1 MAAHSK
7 LHPYLTWTKER
18 IDEMDAALAS
28 LEASTCQL
36 KADSKVK
43 GEQLLA
49 DLKKRRDEFKAAA
62 AKLTDAGEAAWE
74 SAKAQLEAQWNA
86 FEAQVKSYF
95 QTAGKQ
101 IEQQQAAFH
110 DIAEAQRKSWRKAAG
125 ELHDAAASATA
136 ANRATVD
143 AAIKQMKTDSAE
155 AEARLQKLMRAKDES
170 WSALSAALAQSRKAF
185 DRASQQAWDAFGRA
199 RS

>member
-28 LEASTCQL
+28 LEASTREL
-36 KADSKVK
+36 KADARTKS
-43 GEQLLA
+43 ERLLA
-49 DLKKRRDEFKAAA
+49 DLKKRRNEFKAAA
-62 AKLTDAGEAAWE
+62 AKLADAGEAAWE
-74 SAKAQLEAQWNA
+74 GAKAQLETQWNA

-101 IEQQQAAFH
+101 IEQQHAAFH
-110 DIAEAQRKSWRKAAG
+110 DIAEAQRKSWRKAAD
-125 ELHDAAASATA
+125 ELRHAAVSATA

-143 AAIKQMKTDSAE
+143 AAIKQMQADAAE
-155 AEARLQKLMRAKDES
+155 AEARLQKLMGAKNES
-170 WSALSAALAQSRKAF
+170 WPALSAALAHSRKAF
-185 DRASQQAWDAFGRA
+185 DRASRQAWDAFSRA